1 MRGASRDKWL
11 CSTLIY
17 ISMLFATRVGAQSS
31 ASITLSVV
39 TTNDVHGRIAQLP
52 LLGGYVRNLR
62 EARARDGG
70 GVLLLDAGD
79 IFQGTLESNSSEGAA
94 MIRGY
99 RALGYSAAALGNH
112 EFDFG
117 PVGPH
122 PIPFT
127 KAEDPLGALKAR
139 VREAP
144 FPMLS
149 ANLERSDGRAP
160 AIPKLRASVLL
171 RVAGVRVGIV
181 GGLTKDALAA
191 THAGNTGGL
200 QVSALPAAIAREAK
214 ALRNEGARLVIA
226 VVHAGADCRDAK
238 DPDDLSSCAPIAEVF
253 DMARAL
259 PAGSVD
265 LIVAGH
271 THAQVAHRV
280 SGIPIIEAYSN
291 GRAFGRV
298 DLSVARD
305 PTIKPTVRIYPP
317 HTLCEDDLDK
327 PVCSNESYESAPV
340 KRDAKVLAAIAKDL
354 ARAKAERDQ
363 LLGVEVVAPV
373 LRASTSESALNNLV
387 ADLILQA
394 APGADAAFS
403 NAGGVRISLPVG
415 PLTYGT
421 VYEMFPFDN
430 AFATLHI
437 SAAELGMILATNLA
451 APGGMLALAG
461 LRAQAHCVAGKLV
474 VDITTPDGQPLP
486 PDRMLTVI
494 TSDFLASQG
503 DGALGGL
510 SLGPERLNVQRER
523 SIRSALVAGLRAYPN
538 RRLDGR
544 DLRLFD
550 PQHLRITYV
559 GARPIACP
567 PHQAH

>member
-1 MRGASRDKWL
+1 MRARPRVVWIQSAL
-11 CSTLIY
+11 VAVVVCSAQL
-17 ISMLFATRVGAQSS
+17 AAAQTRTP
-31 ASITLSVV
+31 ITLSVV
-39 TTNDVHGRIAQLP
+39 STNDVHGRLAQLP

-62 EARARDGG
+62 AARARDTG

-99 RALGYSAAALGNH
+99 RALGYAAAALGNH

-122 PIPFT
+122 PVPFT

-149 ANLERSDGRAP
+149 ANLRRKDGGPAP
-160 AIPKLRASVLL
+160 IPKLRASTVV
-171 RVAGVRVGIV
+171 RVAGLRVGIV

-200 QVSALPAAIAREAK
+200 LVTPLPAAIAREAR
-214 ALRNEGARLVIA
+214 ALRKAGARLVIA
-226 VVHAGADCRDAK
+226 VVHAGADCHDAH
-238 DPDDLSSCAPIAEVF
+238 DPDDLSSCAEAAEVF
-253 DMARAL
+253 DLARAL
-259 PAGSVD
+259 PPGLVD

-271 THAQVAHRV
+271 THGQVAQRV
-280 SGIPIIEAYSN
+280 NGIPIIEAYSN

-298 DLSVARD
+298 DLSVSPD
-305 PTIKPTVRIYPP
+305 TNVKPTARIYPP
-317 HTLCEDDLDK
+317 HMLCEDALDK
-327 PVCSNESYESAPV
+327 PVCSVESYEAAPIS
-340 KRDAKVLAAIAKDL
+340 RDEHVLAAIADDL

-363 LLGVEVVAPV
+363 PLGVEVTAPIT
-373 LRASTSESALNNLV
+373 RASTSESALNNLV
-387 ADLILQA
+387 ADLILLA

-415 PLTYGT
+415 ALSYGT

-430 AFATLHI
+430 SFATLHI
-437 SAAELGMILATNLA
+437 SASELATIIATNLA
-451 APGGMLALAG
+451 ASGGILALAG
-461 LRAQAHCVAGKLV
+461 LRARASCAGGQLV
-474 VDITTPDGQPLP
+474 VDIFTPTGQRLV
-486 PDRMLTVI
+486 PDRLLTVI

-510 SLGPERLNVQRER
+510 SLGPDRLSVQRDR
-523 SIRSALVAGLRAYPN
+523 SIRSALVAGLRAYPG
-538 RRLDGR
+538 GR
-544 DLRLFD
+544 INGGDPRLFD
-550 PQHLRITYV
+550 AKQPRIAYP
-559 GARPIACP
+559 GARPVVCKPAE
-567 PHQAH
+567 